1 MTQNAQALLRMN
13 KLRGAVL
20 DDYQQVALGSADW
33 NALSESVDVRV
44 LSRHIGEDELAPLIA
59 DCDIVVLM
67 RERTPFT
74 KSLIARLPKL
84 KLIVTTGMRNAAID
98 LDAARE
104 RGVTVCGTA
113 SRAEPPAELTW
124 ALILALAR
132 HVVQEA
138 GSLRA
143 HGPWQSTIG
152 VDLHGRTLG
161 VLGLGNIGTRVARVG
176 VAFGMRVLAWSENL
190 TADRARA
197 AGAELVSSKHDLL
210 GQSDFVSIH
219 LVLSARTR
227 GLVGADDLR
236 RMKRTAYLINTS
248 RAPIVDR
255 NALVQALR
263 EGWIAGAGLDVFE
276 EEPPPADDPL
286 RSLPNVLATP
296 HLGYVS
302 QENYRTYYGQ
312 AVEDIEAFLKGTPI
326 RVLKTP

>member
-1 MTQNAQALLRMN
+1 MN
-13 KLRGAVL
+13 KLCCAVL
-20 DDYQQVALGSADW
+20 DDYQQVALASADW
-33 NALSESVDVRV
+33 RALSDALDVRV
-44 LSRHIGEDELAPLIA
+44 LHRHAGEDELVSLIS
-59 DCDIVVLM
+59 DCEIVVLM

-74 KSLIARLPKL
+74 RSLIARLPAL
-84 KLIVTTGMRNAAID
+84 KLIVTSGMRNAAID
-98 LDAARE
+98 LEAARE

-132 HVVQEA
+132 HVTQEA
-138 GSLRA
+138 AAFRA
-143 HGPWQSTIG
+143 NGPWQSTIG

-161 VLGLGNIGTRVARVG
+161 VLGLGNIGSRVARVG

-190 TADRARA
+190 TPDRARA
-197 AGAELVSSKHDLL
+197 AGAELVHSKRDLL
-210 GQSDFVSIH
+210 EQSDVVSIH

-227 GLVGADDLR
+227 GLLAADDLR
-236 RMKRTAYLINTS
+236 RMKPTAYLVNTS

-255 NALVQALR
+255 DALVRALR

-276 EEPPPADDPL
+276 EEPPAADDPL

-302 QENYRTYYGQ
+302 RENYRTYYGE
-312 AVEDIEAFLKGTPI
+312 AVEDVAAFLKGTPI
-326 RVLKTP
+326 RMLL